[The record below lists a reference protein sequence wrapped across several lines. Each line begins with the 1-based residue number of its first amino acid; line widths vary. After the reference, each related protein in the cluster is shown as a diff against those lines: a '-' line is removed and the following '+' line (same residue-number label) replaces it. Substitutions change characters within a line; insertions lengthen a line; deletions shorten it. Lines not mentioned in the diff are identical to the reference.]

1 MVNTTKQNTEIDN
14 NNSVIAFLV
23 EQYGEKVSELLNKIQ
38 NSVVN
43 LDFKGE
49 KDEIAQNIEQIHNHP
64 LESNYKMAAISK
76 MYLGKLIHRKMIE
89 EIFSKRKNEIEL
101 LFIPRSNLNFFLLK
115 LSDNTFENRDSFR
128 NEIQEKFYSKSYS
141 DILNVDIDF
150 LPKEITKKDVLSDDV
165 IEIIDLI

>member
-1 MVNTTKQNTEIDN
+1 VVNTAKQNTEIAN

-23 EQYGEKVSELLNKIQ
+23 EQYGEKVSELLDKIQ
-38 NSVVN
+38 SSVVK
-43 LDFKGE
+43 LDYKGE

-64 LESNYKMAAISK
+64 IESNYKMATISK
-76 MYLGKLIHRKMIE
+76 MYLGKLIHGKMIE

-101 LFIPRSNLNFFLLK
+101 LFIPQSNPNFFLLK

-128 NEIQEKFYSKSYS
+128 NEIQEKFYSKPYS

-150 LPKEITKKDVLSDDV
+150 LPKEITKEDVLSDDV
-165 IEIIDLI
+165 IEIIDYI

>member
-1 MVNTTKQNTEIDN
+1 MNTTKQNSEIAN

-23 EQYGEKVSELLNKIQ
+23 EQYGEKVSELLDKIQ
-38 NSVVN
+38 SSVVK
-43 LDFKGE
+43 LDYKGE

-64 LESNYKMAAISK
+64 IESNYKMATISK
-76 MYLGKLIHRKMIE
+76 MYLGKLIHGKMIE

-101 LFIPRSNLNFFLLK
+101 LFIPQSNPNFFLLK

-128 NEIQEKFYSKSYS
+128 NEIQEKFYSKPYS

-150 LPKEITKKDVLSDDV
+150 LPKEITKEDVLSDDV
-165 IEIIDLI
+165 IEIIDYI

>member
-1 MVNTTKQNTEIDN
+1 MVNTAKQNTEIAN

-23 EQYGEKVSELLNKIQ
+23 EQYGEKVSELLDKIQ
-38 NSVVN
+38 SSVVK
-43 LDFKGE
+43 LDYKGE

-64 LESNYKMAAISK
+64 IESNYKMATISK
-76 MYLGKLIHRKMIE
+76 MYLGKLIHGKMIE

-101 LFIPRSNLNFFLLK
+101 LFIPQSNPNFFLLK

-128 NEIQEKFYSKSYS
+128 NEIQEKFYSKPYS

-150 LPKEITKKDVLSDDV
+150 LPKEITKEDVLSDDV
-165 IEIIDLI
+165 IEIIDYI